1 MVPCALQYVCFP
13 PKLDCSL
20 TVFAMMMFDRM
31 TVRQQQPPDAPISP
45 GQEKVSIKSAGI
57 DLGSRYASQLGFD
70 GIRLYVEDDASA
82 PVPTESSATGL
93 KKKNKKKKRKKKKD
107 SEKKDND
114 VDDEE
119 GDDE

>member
-1 MVPCALQYVCFP
+1 
-13 PKLDCSL
+13 
-20 TVFAMMMFDRM
+20 MFDRM

-45 GQEKVSIKSAGI
+45 GQEKVSVKKSTGI

-82 PVPTESSATGL
+82 PVPTESSATGS
-93 KKKNKKKKRKKKKD
+93 KKKKKKKRKKKKD

-114 VDDEE
+114 VDDDDEE
-119 GDDE
+119 GDEE